1 VNGVQK
7 NVDICVRMK
16 IFRDVE
22 LGKFRLPAGCI
33 ECLRGRMRVTMR
45 PPATSMTYRMSLAN
59 GRTSGLFGMK
69 SGLTDFHLGW
79 RNECIGGLFS
89 HIYVQLEHV

>member
-1 VNGVQK
+1 
-7 NVDICVRMK
+7 
-16 IFRDVE
+16 
-22 LGKFRLPAGCI
+22 
-33 ECLRGRMRVTMR
+33 MR

-79 RNECIGGLFS
+79 RNECIGDLFS